1 MNYESEFIL
10 RHAEAIS
17 PFWRSMINL
26 SSFIAFHAR
35 RAPERC
41 ALKYR
46 GEDISY
52 AAFDEMPWRFVDYWA
67 MTYDADLDRYHLT
80 KA

>member
-1 MNYESEFIL
+1 LLVIFRQKRKRANEP
-10 RHAEAIS
+10 R
-17 PFWRSMINL
+17 MINL
-26 SSFIAFHAR
+26 SSFIASPAR
-35 RAPERC
+35 RTPARC